1 MSQDTPIA
9 RLKALG
15 LELPKAPAPAGNY
28 VPFFQ
33 EGSLLFLAGQLPYTP
48 EGVLI
53 YPGKVGE
60 SVTLEEANLAARQC
74 ALNILAQVQAALG
87 DLGRVKQFVRL
98 NGYVAA
104 APDFTDTPLVM
115 NGASDLLAEVLGE
128 AGRHTRVAVGVASLP
143 RRAAVE
149 IDAIVAVK

>member
-15 LELPKAPAPAGNY
+15 LELPKAPAPAANY
-28 VPFFQ
+28 VPFIL

-74 ALNILAQVQAALG
+74 ALNILAQIQAALG
-87 DLGRVKQFVRL
+87 DLGRIRQFVRL
-98 NGYVAA
+98 NGYVSA

-115 NGASDLLAEVLGE
+115 NGASDLLYEVLGD

-143 RRAAVE
+143 RRAVVE
-149 IDAIVAVK
+149 VDAIVAVK